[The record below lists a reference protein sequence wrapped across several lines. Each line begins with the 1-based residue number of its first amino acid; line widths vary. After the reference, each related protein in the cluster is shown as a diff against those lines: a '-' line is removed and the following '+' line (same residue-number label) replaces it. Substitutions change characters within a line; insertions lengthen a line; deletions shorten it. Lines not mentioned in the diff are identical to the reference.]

1 VLLTRVLSDFECDT
15 FLYDFVNDG
24 RWVQSSHEELIEWI
38 GFEVEEE
45 NEEKGVKYRYEMWI
59 LK

>member
-1 VLLTRVLSDFECDT
+1 
-15 FLYDFVNDG
+15 
-24 RWVQSSHEELIEWI
+24 VQSSHEELCNWI

-45 NEEKGVKYRYEMWI
+45 NEEKGVKYRYEMWV